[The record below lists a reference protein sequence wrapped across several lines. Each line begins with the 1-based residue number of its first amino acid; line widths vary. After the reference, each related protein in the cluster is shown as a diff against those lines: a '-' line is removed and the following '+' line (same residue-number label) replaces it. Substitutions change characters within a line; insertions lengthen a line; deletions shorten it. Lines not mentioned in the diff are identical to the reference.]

1 MIWHESPPK
10 QTHPHDYGYRK
21 CNSLS
26 LIVESK
32 PWILLFLPSIYRSAW
47 NFYSTHFVVTEFSE
61 VQRFLGALSC
71 FVPWRTYTPLRREY
85 DAFVTWPAEAA

>member
-1 MIWHESPPK
+1 VEHLDLSGC
-10 QTHPHDYGYRK
+10 GYADFHAG
-21 CNSLS
+21 
-26 LIVESK
+26 V
-32 PWILLFLPSIYRSAW
+32 
-47 NFYSTHFVVTEFSE
+47 NFALTEFSE

>member
-1 MIWHESPPK
+1 MAD
-10 QTHPHDYGYRK
+10 QFAGAALYGYLPR
-21 CNSLS
+21 LVAEYTP
-26 LIVESK
+26 VESDYH
-32 PWILLFLPSIYRSAW
+32 PVFIHPSSRKGHSAKL
-47 NFYSTHFVVTEFSE
+47 NFAFTEFSE